1 MRLPFLFTLGCLAI
15 VLLPSSALR
24 AQHVAP
30 AVASSAAA
38 TATSPAASPATQPI
52 PDPAAFV
59 AQQFGSSFTVDPK
72 VPPIFGDLEG
82 DGHEDVV
89 LVATSAT
96 PLLSQEQ
103 FHFKVED
110 PYDGYFGTGDV
121 KITSTFTLH
130 FDGSARAILV
140 VFNWRQPQ
148 VQDPKLQAK
157 HPTKFVLINTP
168 FDTLSVNKNKM
179 TLKKK
184 SVQAMETVDSTK
196 LHSLLFW
203 DGKHWHWSGQDMEG
217 DEPLMP
223 RRN

>member
-1 MRLPFLFTLGCLAI
+1 MF
-15 VLLPSSALR
+15 VLPSSALL
-24 AQHVAP
+24 AQPAAASASAS
-30 AVASSAAA
+30 AVAAS
-38 TATSPAASPATQPI
+38 TAQPL
-52 PDPAAFV
+52 PDPAAYV

-72 VPPIFGDLEG
+72 VPPIFGDLDG
-82 DGHEDVV
+82 DGNEDVV

-96 PLLSQEQ
+96 PLLSEQQ

-130 FDGSARAILV
+130 FDGSARAILI
-140 VFNWRQPQ
+140 VFGWRLPPTH
-148 VQDPKLQAK
+148 DPKQEAK

-168 FDTLSVNKNKM
+168 FETLAINPNKM

-196 LHSLLFW
+196 LHSLIFW

-223 RRN
+223 RKN